1 MVSAMAPGIPFNYD
15 TKSLKLTPPK
25 LVAAGMLPQKMGI
38 AASWEPGR
46 RRFSNNTFTH
56 THIFIGLV

>member
-25 LVAAGMLPQKMGI
+25 LVAAGMLPHFGD
-38 AASWEPGR
+38 R
-46 RRFSNNTFTH
+46 C
-56 THIFIGLV
+56 LVGTGKKTI